1 MRKMNKKGFTIVELV
16 IVIAVI
22 AILSAVL
29 IPTFSGV
36 VANAKNTAA
45 VSDAKAAYQQYLYAT
60 AETSTGEEKLNFVY
74 KYATDMNVII
84 KDGEVV
90 EVKVNAN
97 DTTTVKFVKDADLA
111 NAVKTTFGTNAKVDD
126 DDVYTTVDATNKT
139 KVEGNFND
147 KVNVAN
153 GVLVKDTEL
162 KTLTEEVKDEDGTVT
177 APATYEVVTPAV
189 IIENLYK
196 ID

>member
-16 IVIAVI
+16 IVI

-45 VSDAKAAYQQYLYAT
+45 VSDAKAAYQQYLVAT
-60 AETSTGEEKLNFVY
+60 AETSSSTEKHNFVY

-90 EVKVNAN
+90 EVKVNAS

-111 NAVKTTFGTNAKVDD
+111 NAVKTTFGTNATVDD
-126 DDVYTTVDATNKT
+126 DDVYTTVDADKH
-139 KVEGNFND
+139 KVDDND
-147 KVNVAN
+147 AN
-153 GVLVKDTEL
+153 GVVVKDTEL
-162 KTLTEEVKDEDGTVT
+162 KKLTDEVKNGEEVTT
-177 APATYEVVTPAV
+177 PATYEVVTPAV

-196 ID
+196 IA